1 MSRKPALI
9 LLPGLLCD
17 AALWQPQIERFGARF
32 EIQVA
37 DLTRDDSLRGM
48 AGRVLAGAPRRFALA
63 GLSMGGY
70 VAQEILRE
78 APRRVSRV
86 ALLDTSA
93 RPDSAEQVERR
104 RALIKLAQTGKFKG
118 VTPRLLPLLIH
129 PARLGDQA
137 LTGTV
142 MAMAERVGQA
152 AFVRQQ
158 TAILNR
164 PDGRPDL
171 SGIACPALVL
181 CGRNDA
187 LTPPALSR
195 ELADAIPDARLIE
208 LEECGHLASLEQ
220 PEHVNDAFEAWLAPE
235 LEGAARDAGDIS
247 NR

>member
-1 MSRKPALI
+1 MTRKPALI

-17 AALWQPQIERFGARF
+17 AALWQHQIDRFGQRF
-32 EIQVA
+32 EIIVA

-48 AGRVLAGAPRRFALA
+48 AGRVLASAPPRFALA

-78 APRRVSRV
+78 APQRVSRV

-93 RPDSAEQVERR
+93 RPDSAEQTERR

-129 PARLGDQA
+129 PARLDDRA
-137 LTGTV
+137 LTGIV
-142 MAMAERVGQA
+142 MAMAERVGQG
-152 AFVRQQ
+152 AFLHQQ
-158 TAILNR
+158 HAILNR

-171 SGIACPALVL
+171 PRITCPALVV

-195 ELADAIPDARLIE
+195 EMADTIPDARLLEI
-208 LEECGHLASLEQ
+208 EECGHLSSLEQ
-220 PEHVNDAFEAWLAPE
+220 PELVNQALEDWLAPE
-235 LEGAARDAGDIS
+235 LA
-247 NR
+247 

>member
-1 MSRKPALI
+1 LGQTADVPVWPGSMAKPSLI

-17 AALWQPQIERFGARF
+17 AALWQAQVDRFADRF
-32 EIQVA
+32 DVTVA

-48 AGRVLAGAPRRFALA
+48 AGRVLAAAPATFALA

-78 APRRVSRV
+78 APGRVTRA

-93 RPDSAEQVERR
+93 RPDGPEQVERR
-104 RALIKLAQTGKFKG
+104 EALIKLAQTGKFKG

-129 PARLGDQA
+129 ADRLDDRA

-158 TAILNR
+158 RAILRR
-164 PDGRPDL
+164 PDGRPAL
-171 SGIACPALVL
+171 PKIACPTLVL
-181 CGRNDA
+181 CGRNDV
-187 LTPPALSR
+187 LTP
-195 ELADAIPDARLIE
+195 LAYSEEIAAAVPDARLVVVE
-208 LEECGHLASLEQ
+208 ASGHLPALEQ
-220 PEHVNDAFEAWLAPE
+220 PEAVNQALEQWLAPE
-235 LEGAARDAGDIS
+235 L
-247 NR
+247 

>member
-1 MSRKPALI
+1 MPRKPALI
-9 LLPGLLCD
+9 FLPGLLCD
-17 AALWQPQIERFGARF
+17 AALWQPQIDRFGPQF
-32 EIQVA
+32 EILVA

-48 AGRVLAGAPRRFALA
+48 AGRLLASAPPRFALA

-78 APRRVSRV
+78 APHRVSRV

-93 RPDSAEQVERR
+93 RPDSAEQTARR

-129 PARLGDQA
+129 PARLADPA

-152 AFVRQQ
+152 AFLRQQ
-158 TAILNR
+158 NAILNR

-171 SGIACPALVL
+171 PGIGCPALIM
-181 CGRNDA
+181 CGVQDV

-195 ELADAIPDARLIE
+195 ELADAIPDARLLE
-208 LEECGHLASLEQ
+208 LDECGHLSSLEQ
-220 PEHVNDAFEAWLAPE
+220 PDLVNQAFEDWLAPE
-235 LEGAARDAGDIS
+235 LA
-247 NR
+247 

>member
-1 MSRKPALI
+1 MAKPSLI

-17 AALWQPQIERFGARF
+17 AALWQAQIDRFADRF
-32 EIQVA
+32 EVTVA

-48 AGRVLAGAPRRFALA
+48 AGRVLAAAPERFALA

-78 APRRVSRV
+78 APGRVTRA

-93 RPDSAEQVERR
+93 RPDGPEQVERR
-104 RALIKLAQTGKFKG
+104 EALIKLAQTGKFKG

-129 PARLGDQA
+129 TDRLHDQA

-158 TAILNR
+158 RAILRR
-164 PDGRPDL
+164 PDGRAAL
-171 SGIACPALVL
+171 TRIACPTLVV

-187 LTPPALSR
+187 LTPLAYAEEIAAAVPDSR
-195 ELADAIPDARLIE
+195 LVVIDGS
-208 LEECGHLASLEQ
+208 GHLPALEQ
-220 PEHVNDAFEAWLAPE
+220 PEAVNQAFEDWLAPE
-235 LEGAARDAGDIS
+235 L
-247 NR
+247 

>member
-1 MSRKPALI
+1 MTTKPALI

-17 AALWQPQIERFGARF
+17 AALWQNQIDRFGQRF
-32 EIQVA
+32 EIIVA
-37 DLTRDDSLRGM
+37 DLTRDDTLRGM
-48 AGRVLAGAPRRFALA
+48 AGRVLASAPPRFALA

-78 APRRVSRV
+78 APQRVSRV

-93 RPDSAEQVERR
+93 RPDSAEQTERR

-129 PARLGDQA
+129 PARLDDRA
-137 LTGTV
+137 LTGIV
-142 MAMAERVGQA
+142 MAMAERVGQG
-152 AFVRQQ
+152 AFLRQQ
-158 TAILNR
+158 HAILNR

-171 SGIACPALVL
+171 PSIVCPALVV

-195 ELADAIPDARLIE
+195 EMADGIPDARLLE
-208 LEECGHLASLEQ
+208 LDECGHLSSLEQ
-220 PEHVNDAFEAWLAPE
+220 PELVNQALEDWLAPE
-235 LEGAARDAGDIS
+235 LA
-247 NR
+247 

>member
-1 MSRKPALI
+1 MPRKPALI
-9 LLPGLLCD
+9 FLPGLLCD
-17 AALWQPQIERFGARF
+17 AALWQPQIDRFGQQF

-48 AGRVLAGAPRRFALA
+48 AGRLLASAPPRFALA

-70 VAQEILRE
+70 VVQEILRE
-78 APRRVSRV
+78 ASHRVSRV

-93 RPDSAEQVERR
+93 RPDSAEQTERR

-129 PARLGDQA
+129 PARLADPA

-152 AFVRQQ
+152 AFLRQQ
-158 TAILNR
+158 NAILNR

-171 SGIACPALVL
+171 PRILCPALIM
-181 CGRNDA
+181 CGVQDV

-195 ELADAIPDARLIE
+195 ELADAIPDARLLE
-208 LEECGHLASLEQ
+208 LEECGHLSSLEQ
-220 PEHVNDAFEAWLAPE
+220 PELVNQAFEDWLAPE
-235 LEGAARDAGDIS
+235 LA
-247 NR
+247 